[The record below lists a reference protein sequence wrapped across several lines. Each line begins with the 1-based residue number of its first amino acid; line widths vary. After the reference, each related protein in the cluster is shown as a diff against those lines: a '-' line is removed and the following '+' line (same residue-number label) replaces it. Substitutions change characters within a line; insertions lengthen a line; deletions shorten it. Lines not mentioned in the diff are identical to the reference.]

1 MITCKALKELL
12 IYQEL
17 SKPENQ
23 TRSYFL
29 ELPTA
34 LNNAPYHRYLTKN
47 DYINYSCITEKKKM
61 VKPTFQN
68 IMM

>member
-1 MITCKALKELL
+1 MITRKALKELL

-34 LNNAPYHRYLTKN
+34 LNNVPYHRYLTKN
-47 DYINYSCITEKKKM
+47 DHINYSCITEKK
-61 VKPTFQN
+61 N
-68 IMM
+68 G